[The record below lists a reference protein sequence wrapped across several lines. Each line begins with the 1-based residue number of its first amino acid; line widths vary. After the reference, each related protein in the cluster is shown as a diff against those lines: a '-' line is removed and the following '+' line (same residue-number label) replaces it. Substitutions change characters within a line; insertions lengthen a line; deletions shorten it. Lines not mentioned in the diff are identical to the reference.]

1 MIFRNYVIVSLLSI
15 GAVISSAMPGM
26 TRPATI
32 DIEANLR
39 SGPSMNSSRI
49 DGLPVGTSIEVLKI
63 VNSQERYRGYWYYV
77 KTNGRFQTEGWVSDS
92 LVRFNS
98 SNQTYGTLAGDD
110 DDVINLRSSPRRSS
124 EVLHTGT
131 KGDLV
136 VVGKSKRSE
145 DGYPW
150 YYVIFPNQ
158 ASGWVRGDLISV
170 WPKGCIIT
178 CPVN

>member
-1 MIFRNYVIVSLLSI
+1 MIFRNYVVVGLLSI
-15 GAVISSAMPGM
+15 GAVIASALPGM

-39 SGPSMNSSRI
+39 SEPSMNSSRI

-63 VNSQERYRGYWYYV
+63 VNSKDRYRGYWYYV
-77 KTNGRFQTEGWVSDS
+77 RTNERSSTEGWVSSS
-92 LVRFNS
+92 LVRFNV
-98 SNQTYGTLAGDD
+98 SNQNYGTLAGDA
-110 DDVINLRSSPRRSS
+110 DDVINLRSAPHRNSD
-124 EVLHTGT
+124 VLHTGT

-136 VVGKSKRSE
+136 MVGQSKRSA

-150 YYVIFPNQ
+150 YYVTFSNQ
-158 ASGWVRGDLISV
+158 SSGWVRGDLISV

-178 CPVN
+178 CPAN

>member
-1 MIFRNYVIVSLLSI
+1 MISRNCVVIGLLSI
-15 GAVISSAMPGM
+15 GAVIASALPGM

-39 SGPSMNSSRI
+39 SGPSMNASRI

-63 VNSQERYRGYWYYV
+63 VNSKDRYRGYWYYV
-77 KTNGRFQTEGWVSDS
+77 RTNERSSTEGWVSDS
-92 LVRFNS
+92 LVRFNT
-98 SNQTYGTLAGDD
+98 SNQTYGTLAGDE
-110 DDVINLRSSPRRSS
+110 DDVINLRSAPRRNS

-136 VVGKSKRSE
+136 KVGQSKRSE

-150 YYVIFPNQ
+150 YYVTFSNQ
-158 ASGWVRGDLISV
+158 SSGWVRGDLISV
-170 WPKGCIIT
+170 WPKGCVIT
-178 CPVN
+178 CPAN